1 MSNRPLDHMTV
12 TRLTI
17 DGLTLPHGLSSGK
30 VKPYGL
36 NLRGKAKNFLLSKEN
51 STKVKHREQKPL

>member
-1 MSNRPLDHMTV
+1 MSYRPLDHMIV
-12 TRLTI
+12 TQLTI

-30 VKPYGL
+30 VKPTGL
-36 NLRGKAKNFLLSKEN
+36 ILWGKAKNFLLSKEN